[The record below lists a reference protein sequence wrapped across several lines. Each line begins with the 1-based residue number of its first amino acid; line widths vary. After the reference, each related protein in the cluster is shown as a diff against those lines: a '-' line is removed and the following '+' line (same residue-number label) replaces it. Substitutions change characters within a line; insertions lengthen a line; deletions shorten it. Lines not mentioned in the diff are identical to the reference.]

1 MESLHELKMNRLKRN
16 CILLAALF
24 FSYFPLLSSPIPL
37 LPLDQNIGQ
46 VIEAEPNSIEQTAKT
61 ALSQS
66 YSLSWIETYIPSS
79 MRTGF
84 VFTYDRLLASLLPL
98 KQLQV
103 AASIQRGHLFEI
115 PFCYHEPTYGY
126 GSMTWMLNED
136 GHFVLLS
143 LSVHE

>member
-24 FSYFPLLSSPIPL
+24 FSCFPLLSSPIPL

-66 YSLSWIETYIPSS
+66 YSLSWIETYIPAS

>member
-66 YSLSWIETYIPSS
+66 YSLSWIETYIPAS

>member
-1 MESLHELKMNRLKRN
+1 MEVLLVWKKNRMKRD
-16 CILLAALF
+16 CILLMVMF
-24 FSYFPLLSSPIPL
+24 FSCFPLLSSQNPL

-46 VIEAEPNSIEQTAKT
+46 IIEAEPNSIEQTAKT

-126 GSMTWMLNED
+126 GSMTWMQNED
-136 GHFVLLS
+136 GRYVLLS

>member
-24 FSYFPLLSSPIPL
+24 FSYFPLLSSPIHL

-66 YSLSWIETYIPSS
+66 YSLSWIETYIPAS

>member
-1 MESLHELKMNRLKRN
+1 MNRLKRN

-66 YSLSWIETYIPSS
+66 YSLSWIETYIPAS

-84 VFTYDRLLASLLPL
+84 VFTYDRLLASLL
-98 KQLQV
+98 
-103 AASIQRGHLFEI
+103 
-115 PFCYHEPTYGY
+115 
-126 GSMTWMLNED
+126 
-136 GHFVLLS
+136 
-143 LSVHE
+143 

>member
-1 MESLHELKMNRLKRN
+1 MESLHVLKNNWMKRD

-24 FSYFPLLSSPIPL
+24 FSCFPLLSNPIPL

-98 KQLQV
+98 QQLQV
-103 AASIQRGHLFEI
+103 AAALKRGHLFEI

-126 GSMTWMLNED
+126 GSMTWMQNED
-136 GHFVLLS
+136 GRYVLLS

>member
-1 MESLHELKMNRLKRN
+1 MESLHVLKKNRMKRD

-24 FSYFPLLSSPIPL
+24 FSYFPLLSSPIHL

-66 YSLSWIETYIPSS
+66 YSLSWIETYIPAS

>member
-1 MESLHELKMNRLKRN
+1 MESLHVLKNNWMKRD

-24 FSYFPLLSSPIPL
+24 FSCFPLLSSPIPL

-46 VIEAEPNSIEQTAKT
+46 VIEAEPDSIELTAKT

-66 YSLSWIETYIPSS
+66 YSPAWIETYIPSS